1 MLKALYSF
9 VSFHMPIKNATCK
22 SLHLE
27 FYHPL
32 PNIHSWVNEHLD
44 NSKDD
49 LFANTSQL
57 VIVQWYFK
65 VEQSPPKTY
74 GGVFKP
80 FIQRSCFDV
89 CQ

>member
-9 VSFHMPIKNATCK
+9 VPFHMPIKNAICK

-32 PNIHSWVNEHLD
+32 PNIHSWVNEPLD

-49 LFANTSQL
+49 LFTNKFQL
-57 VIVQWYFK
+57 VIVQWYIK
-65 VEQSPPKTY
+65 VEQSPSKTC
-74 GGVFKP
+74 GGVFNP
-80 FIQRSCFDV
+80 FI
-89 CQ
+89 